1 VSKRNVKIHLLGVLR
16 IIEALKGDQ
25 AMKSPFE
32 MADQEMRRSSENV
45 DERMSLECEVE
56 GCGFLTP
63 TLGSKDYLAMVKH
76 LQVHIRVVHGIHFG
90 AGKCVCENRECAGFE
105 SRSPSRVK
113 PRSRIRSRSR
123 RGRSRSSSK
132 SNVGQLDYPCP
143 DCGDRSFAT
152 EAGLYMHR
160 RKVCGL
166 KGVKPTDLDFLC
178 QGEGCGRAFSSP
190 QGLNIHRRHC
200 QKRSSRSQTANY
212 ESGAATSSGR
222 SRTAGADVS
231 HSSKVRRSATG
242 VTGASSSAKGS
253 EVESKVEMDVRVE
266 LEQGKHAVVKYRV
279 NSSAKMQSVINKV
292 AVKMKCDVKAVKLHM
307 MTKTPAKPPGI
318 LRESLAVSISGIESA
333 SKYESSLLI
342 ATISV

>member
-1 VSKRNVKIHLLGVLR
+1 
-16 IIEALKGDQ
+16 
-25 AMKSPFE
+25 
-32 MADQEMRRSSENV
+32 MADQNVRRSSENV
-45 DERMSLECEVE
+45 DQRMSLDCEVE

-63 TLGSKDYLAMVKH
+63 AMGAKDYLAMVKH
-76 LQVHIRVVHGIHFG
+76 LQVHTRVVHGIG
-90 AGKCVCENRECAGFE
+90 ECVCQNGDCAGFK
-105 SRSPSRVK
+105 SRSPPRLK
-113 PRSRIRSRSR
+113 PRSRTRSRSR
-123 RGRSRSSSK
+123 RSRSRSSHQRSM
-132 SNVGQLDYPCP
+132 VELDFPCP
-143 DCGDRSFAT
+143 DCGERSFAT

-166 KGVKPTDLDFLC
+166 KGVKLTDLDFLC

-190 QGLNIHRRHC
+190 IGLDRHRRHC
-200 QKRSSRSQTANY
+200 KKRSSRSQTANY
-212 ESGAATSSGR
+212 ESGAATSWGR

-318 LRESLAVSISGIESA
+318 LRESLPVLVSGIESA

>member
-1 VSKRNVKIHLLGVLR
+1 
-16 IIEALKGDQ
+16 
-25 AMKSPFE
+25 
-32 MADQEMRRSSENV
+32 
-45 DERMSLECEVE
+45 MSLECEVE

-63 TLGSKDYLAMVKH
+63 ALCSKDYLAMVKH
-76 LQVHIRVVHGIHFG
+76 LQVHTRVVHGIDVG
-90 AGKCVCENRECAGFE
+90 VGGCVCQNREYIGFE
-105 SRSPSRVK
+105 SRTPTRVK
-113 PRSRIRSRSR
+113 TRSRTRSRSR
-123 RGRSRSSSK
+123 RSRSRSSFK

-143 DCGDRSFAT
+143 DCGERSFAT

-190 QGLNIHRRHC
+190 QGLNVHRRHC
-200 QKRSSRSQTANY
+200 QKRSSRSLTANY
-212 ESGAATSSGR
+212 ENGAATSSGR
-222 SRTAGADVS
+222 SRTAGANVS
-231 HSSKVRRSATG
+231 HSSNGTKVRRSTTG
-242 VTGASSSAKGS
+242 VTGASSSAKGRV
-253 EVESKVEMDVRVE
+253 VESKVEMDVRVE

-292 AVKMKCDVKAVKLHM
+292 AIKMMCDAKAVKLHM
-307 MTKTPAKPPGI
+307 MAKTPAKPPGI
-318 LRESLAVSISGIESA
+318 LRESLPVLVSGIESA

>member
-1 VSKRNVKIHLLGVLR
+1 
-16 IIEALKGDQ
+16 
-25 AMKSPFE
+25 
-32 MADQEMRRSSENV
+32 MADQNVRRSSENV
-45 DERMSLECEVE
+45 DQRMSLDCEVE

-63 TLGSKDYLAMVKH
+63 AMGAKDYLAMVKH
-76 LQVHIRVVHGIHFG
+76 LQVHTRVVHGIG
-90 AGKCVCENRECAGFE
+90 ECVCQNGDCAGFK
-105 SRSPSRVK
+105 SRSPPRLK
-113 PRSRIRSRSR
+113 PRSRTRSRSR
-123 RGRSRSSSK
+123 RSRSRSSHQRSM
-132 SNVGQLDYPCP
+132 VELDFPCP
-143 DCGDRSFAT
+143 DCGERSFAT

-166 KGVKPTDLDFLC
+166 KGVKLTDLDFLC

-190 QGLNIHRRHC
+190 IGLDRHRRHC
-200 QKRSSRSQTANY
+200 KKRSSRSQTANY
-212 ESGAATSSGR
+212 ESGAATSWGR

-292 AVKMKCDVKAVKLHM
+292 AVKMKCDAKAVRLHM
-307 MTKTPAKPPGI
+307 MAKTPAKPPGI
-318 LRESLAVSISGIESA
+318 LRESLPVLVSGIESA